1 MEESERVVA
10 LEEVLVE
17 ALARV
22 VGEALVVAEASEKVA
37 ASVVVSEKAVA
48 LVVDLV
54 KAEALVVESV
64 GDLAKVEELE
74 EAPEVGS
81 VVDLEVAAA
90 EVEVEVVEELD
101 ITELHVA

>member
-22 VGEALVVAEASEKVA
+22 VGEVLVVAEASEKVA
-37 ASVVVSEKAVA
+37 ASVVVSEKAV
-48 LVVDLV
+48 
-54 KAEALVVESV
+54 ALVVESV

-81 VVDLEVAAA
+81 VVDSEVAAA
-90 EVEVEVVEELD
+90 EEVEVVEELD